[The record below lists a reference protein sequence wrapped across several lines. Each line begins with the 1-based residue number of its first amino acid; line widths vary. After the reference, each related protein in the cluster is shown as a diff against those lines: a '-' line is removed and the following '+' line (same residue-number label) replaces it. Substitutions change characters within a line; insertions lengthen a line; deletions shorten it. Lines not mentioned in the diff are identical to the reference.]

1 MPKLDEF
8 KDVAEVE
15 VDNRR
20 RISLGRVGRPEHRRY
35 LIQEAADGEIRLI
48 PVVSIPAREMILLQR
63 PDLVASLERGIA
75 DAEAGR
81 LVDRG
86 SFEKYLDE
94 DDDD

>member
-1 MPKLDEF
+1 VPE
-8 KDVAEVE
+8 AVE
-15 VDNRR
+15 VQVRAVDR
-20 RISLGRVGRPEHRRY
+20 LPG
-35 LIQEAADGEIRLI
+35 LIQGAADGEIRLI

-86 SFEKYLDE
+86 SFDKYLDE
-94 DDDD
+94 DEDDDD